1 MKRILCHERKRAW
14 LLGHFTTGDYVAPF
28 FILYKSLAGRDEKS
42 SSYCWTSSHW
52 YIYCVSS
59 LQFDHVIRLVID
71 SVQNIADVINYNSQ
85 LHECII
91 IPCFNVCKH
100 SFLCGELMS
109 FTFVLENINM
119 FIIVRFILF
128 INLLCIYM

>member
-1 MKRILCHERKRAW
+1 MTAWALHHWGLRRAV
-14 LLGHFTTGDYVAPF
+14 LHS
-28 FILYKSLAGRDEKS
+28 KSLAGRHIVERVHTGLMAW
-42 SSYCWTSSHW
+42 C
-52 YIYCVSS
+52 IYCVSS
-59 LQFDHVIRLVID
+59 LQFDHVIRLEID

-128 INLLCIYM
+128 NNLLCIYM

>member
-1 MKRILCHERKRAW
+1 MKENVRDCLGTSPLGITSRRSSFYISRQLVVMKTLRHIVERV
-14 LLGHFTTGDYVAPF
+14 HTGLMA
-28 FILYKSLAGRDEKS
+28 
-42 SSYCWTSSHW
+42 W

-109 FTFVLENINM
+109 FTFVLENVNM

-128 INLLCIYM
+128 NNLLCIYM